1 MKKLMAVFLLFFPAS
16 VTVTN
21 AVIAVS
27 WKDTNDIKYL
37 ITKETLTRNYLWSL
51 TSLRGY
57 DDGLMPSIKTNVLLA
72 LGQNAPWIDI
82 NTLDIQVYYGNINDN
97 NFYQATPI
105 DFSDFKN
112 DGLILYFTVGIF
124 TKVGEKYQ
132 GHQFINFDF
141 RPTWTFPAEDKVSLN
156 NNGTPINSID
166 SLVKAWNNLLQNQI
180 IINNFNQQFQTM
192 GVDISLG
199 MGLQP
204 GQMLISDDTK
214 NYLKLSGEEI
224 NEDNDHITIT
234 NNLFSYLP
242 DKLRAALFKLP
253 ANSFLLPVGQEINV
267 KSKDIKDNGYD
278 YSYLD
283 YEVTLDLTLEDLLV
297 PMRNYLVTI
306 INNIY
311 HKEIDP
317 NSFSVQFKKNSYA
330 DSTLLNLSTPIRDL
344 STFTS
349 PEGDKKH
356 WVWIEM
362 FNATDT
368 LLNISST
375 PGFHLAFK
383 I

>member
-1 MKKLMAVFLLFFPAS
+1 MF
-16 VTVTN
+16 
-21 AVIAVS
+21 
-27 WKDTNDIKYL
+27 Y
-37 ITKETLTRNYLWSL
+37 
-51 TSLRGY
+51 RG
-57 DDGLMPSIKTNVLLA
+57 N
-72 LGQNAPWIDI
+72 
-82 NTLDIQVYYGNINDN
+82 
-97 NFYQATPI
+97 
-105 DFSDFKN
+105 
-112 DGLILYFTVGIF
+112 F

-141 RPTWTFPAEDKVSLN
+141 QPTWDFPTEDKVSLN
-156 NNGTPINSID
+156 NNGTPINSND
-166 SLVKAWNNLLQNQI
+166 SLVKAWNSLLQNQV
-180 IINNFNQQFQTM
+180 IINNFNQQFKTM

-199 MGLQP
+199 MGLQS

-214 NYLKLSGEEI
+214 NYLKLSGKEI
-224 NEDNDHITIT
+224 KKDNDHITIT
-234 NNLFSYLP
+234 DNLFSYLP
-242 DKLRAALFKLP
+242 DKFRAALFKIP
-253 ANSFLLPVGQEINV
+253 ANNFLLPVGQEINV

-283 YEVTLDLTLEDLLV
+283 YEVTLDLTLEDLLI

-317 NSFSVQFKKNSYA
+317 NTFGVQFKKNNYA
-330 DSTLLNLSTPIRDL
+330 DPTLLVLTTPIRNL

-349 PEGDKKH
+349 LESDKKH

-362 FNATDT
+362 FNSTDT

-375 PGFHLAFK
+375 SGFHLAFK